1 MTVIEAAKKALEDK
15 KVALSPN
22 RIYKIAEQMGL
33 SKELN
38 LKGKTPWDTFSARLY
53 IDLKNNKNSIFE
65 KTQNRPIL
73 IKLKNQSLNLKD
85 EPQAKLK
92 NKFHERDIH
101 PLLVNFLYSN
111 EDFNARAKTIYHE
124 NSKKSQKGHDK
135 WLYPDIVGVNFEY
148 EYYEDNVLK
157 FANKF
162 AKIPLKIYSFEIKTE
177 LNIANFREYYF
188 QAVSNSSW
196 ANEGYLVALD
206 VDESNNELIE
216 LITKLNLS
224 FGIGVLSLNSEDLAQ
239 SNIIAPAKTRQL
251 LDFNIINELC
261 NKNPNFK
268 DFLQTINDFDVTK
281 ADRFNNE
288 FDKVLDQKELEK
300 YLKDKILI

>member
-1 MTVIEAAKKALEDK
+1 M
-15 KVALSPN
+15 
-22 RIYKIAEQMGL
+22 
-33 SKELN
+33 
-38 LKGKTPWDTFSARLY
+38 
-53 IDLKNNKNSIFE
+53 
-65 KTQNRPIL
+65 
-73 IKLKNQSLNLKD
+73 
-85 EPQAKLK
+85 
-92 NKFHERDIH
+92 
-101 PLLVNFLYSN
+101 
-111 EDFNARAKTIYHE
+111 
-124 NSKKSQKGHDK
+124 
-135 WLYPDIVGVNFEY
+135 
-148 EYYEDNVLK
+148 
-157 FANKF
+157 
-162 AKIPLKIYSFEIKTE
+162 
-177 LNIANFREYYF
+177 
-188 QAVSNSSW
+188 
-196 ANEGYLVALD
+196 ALD

-239 SNIIAPAKTRQL
+239 SNIIAPAQTRQL